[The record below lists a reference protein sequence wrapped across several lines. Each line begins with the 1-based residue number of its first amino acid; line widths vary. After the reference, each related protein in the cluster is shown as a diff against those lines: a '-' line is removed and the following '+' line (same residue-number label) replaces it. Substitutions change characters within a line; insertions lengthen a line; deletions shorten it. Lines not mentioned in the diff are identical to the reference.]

1 MMKFLGRRLKEIRH
15 ERGLTLDDIAT
26 ASQHFGTNWTSA
38 TISSMERGGSNIARL
53 DVLMILT
60 EAVTFTDDNGDVAPM
75 TLVDWFSIWGEEDG
89 QYVVIAENDTISLND
104 ELSTSRNN
112 VAAALEGQPPTLFP
126 LIGTKEQREEL
137 HRAVDMKDTTSTD
150 TENRTS
156 RNNVA
161 AALEG
166 QPPTLFPLIGT
177 KEQREELHRAVDM
190 KDTTSTDTENRT
202 HIPDRLRG
210 NAHVATLSEQ
220 RAAIKFGLSPEL
232 FACVVKMRYGH
243 YLDDEVAKRAG
254 ADASPQKRGRVT
266 RKIFEEL
273 GDHLTL
279 EETARASAV
288 LRRQKAS
295 AENDPAALRG
305 IIPGR
310 TGITGVYRRSTDS
323 SCCRKVS

>member
-1 MMKFLGRRLKEIRH
+1 MKFLGRRLSEIRR

-75 TLVDWFSIWGEEDG
+75 TLADWFSIWGKEDG
-89 QYVVIAENDTISLND
+89 QDVVIAENDAISLND

-126 LIGTKEQREEL
+126 LLGTKEQREEL
-137 HRAVDMKDTTSTD
+137 YRTVDMKDSAPAN
-150 TENRTS
+150 TEKKPH
-156 RNNVA
+156 V
-161 AALEG
+161 
-166 QPPTLFPLIGT
+166 
-177 KEQREELHRAVDM
+177 
-190 KDTTSTDTENRT
+190 
-202 HIPDRLRG
+202 PDRLRG

-243 YLDDEVAKRAG
+243 YLDEEVAKRAG

-305 IIPGR
+305 IIPR
-310 TGITGVYRRSTDS
+310 HTGITGVYRRPTDS

>member
-1 MMKFLGRRLKEIRH
+1 MGVRVCRHVGSLLDMSELNMMKFLGRRLKEIRH

-75 TLVDWFSIWGEEDG
+75 TLADWFSIWGKEDG
-89 QYVVIAENDTISLND
+89 HDVVIAENDDISLND

-137 HRAVDMKDTTSTD
+137 HRAVDMKGTTSTD
-150 TENRTS
+150 TENR
-156 RNNVA
+156 
-161 AALEG
+161 
-166 QPPTLFPLIGT
+166 P
-177 KEQREELHRAVDM
+177 
-190 KDTTSTDTENRT
+190 

-243 YLDDEVAKRAG
+243 YLDEEVAKRAG

-273 GDHLTL
+273 GDHLTI

-288 LRRQKAS
+288 LKRQKAS

-305 IIPGR
+305 IMPR
-310 TGITGVYRRSTDS
+310 HTGITGVYRRPTDS
-323 SCCRKVS
+323 SCRRKVS

>member
-1 MMKFLGRRLKEIRH
+1 MSALNIMKFLGRRLKEIRH

-75 TLVDWFSIWGEEDG
+75 VLADWFSIWGKEDG
-89 QYVVIAENDTISLND
+89 QDVVIAENDTISLND

-137 HRAVDMKDTTSTD
+137 YRTVDMKDSAPAN
-150 TENRTS
+150 TEKKPH
-156 RNNVA
+156 V
-161 AALEG
+161 
-166 QPPTLFPLIGT
+166 
-177 KEQREELHRAVDM
+177 
-190 KDTTSTDTENRT
+190 
-202 HIPDRLRG
+202 PDRLRG

-243 YLDDEVAKRAG
+243 YLDEEVAKRAG

-295 AENDPAALRG
+295 AENDLAALRG
-305 IIPGR
+305 IIPR
-310 TGITGVYRRSTDS
+310 HTGITGVYRRSTDS
-323 SCCRKVS
+323 SCCRKVSEVSE

>member
-1 MMKFLGRRLKEIRH
+1 MRVCRHVGSLLDMSELNMMKFLGRRLKEIRH

-75 TLVDWFSIWGEEDG
+75 TLVDWFSIWGEEYG
-89 QYVVIAENDTISLND
+89 QYVVTAENDPISLND
-104 ELSTSRNN
+104 ELS
-112 VAAALEGQPPTLFP
+112 
-126 LIGTKEQREEL
+126 
-137 HRAVDMKDTTSTD
+137 
-150 TENRTS
+150 TS

-243 YLDDEVAKRAG
+243 YLDEEVAKRAG

-273 GDHLTL
+273 GDHLTI

-310 TGITGVYRRSTDS
+310 TGITGVYRRPTDS
-323 SCCRKVS
+323 SCCRKLS

>member
-1 MMKFLGRRLKEIRH
+1 MRVCRHVDSILDMSALNVMKFLGRRLKEIRH

-75 TLVDWFSIWGEEDG
+75 TLADWFSIWGEEDG
-89 QYVVIAENDTISLND
+89 QDVVIAENDAISLND

-126 LIGTKEQREEL
+126 LIGTKQRREEL
-137 HRAVDMKDTTSTD
+137 YRTVDMKDTTSTD
-150 TENRTS
+150 TENR
-156 RNNVA
+156 
-161 AALEG
+161 
-166 QPPTLFPLIGT
+166 P
-177 KEQREELHRAVDM
+177 
-190 KDTTSTDTENRT
+190 

-243 YLDDEVAKRAG
+243 YLDEEVAKRAG

-279 EETARASAV
+279 EETAQASAV
-288 LRRQKAS
+288 LKRQKAS

-305 IIPGR
+305 VIPGR

-323 SCCRKVS
+323 SCCRKVSEVSE

>member
-1 MMKFLGRRLKEIRH
+1 MGVRVCRHVGSLLDMSELNMMKFLGRRLKEIRH

-89 QYVVIAENDTISLND
+89 QYVVTAENDTISLND

-150 TENRTS
+150 TENR
-156 RNNVA
+156 
-161 AALEG
+161 
-166 QPPTLFPLIGT
+166 P
-177 KEQREELHRAVDM
+177 
-190 KDTTSTDTENRT
+190 

-243 YLDDEVAKRAG
+243 YLDEEVAKRAG

-273 GDHLTL
+273 GDNLTL

-305 IIPGR
+305 IIPGH
-310 TGITGVYRRSTDS
+310 TGITGVYRRPTDS
-323 SCCRKVS
+323 SCCRKLS

>member
-1 MMKFLGRRLKEIRH
+1 MKFLGRRLKEIRH

-75 TLVDWFSIWGEEDG
+75 TLADWFSIWGEEDG
-89 QYVVIAENDTISLND
+89 QDVVIAENDAISLND

-126 LIGTKEQREEL
+126 LIGTKQRREEL
-137 HRAVDMKDTTSTD
+137 YRTVDMKDTTSTD
-150 TENRTS
+150 TENR
-156 RNNVA
+156 
-161 AALEG
+161 
-166 QPPTLFPLIGT
+166 P
-177 KEQREELHRAVDM
+177 
-190 KDTTSTDTENRT
+190 

-243 YLDDEVAKRAG
+243 YLDEEVAKRAG

-279 EETARASAV
+279 EETAQASAV
-288 LRRQKAS
+288 LKRQKAS

-305 IIPGR
+305 VIPGR

-323 SCCRKVS
+323 SCCRKVSEVSE

>member
-1 MMKFLGRRLKEIRH
+1 MGVRVCRHVGSLLDMSSIMKFLGRRLSEIRR

-75 TLVDWFSIWGEEDG
+75 TLADWFSIWGKEDG
-89 QYVVIAENDTISLND
+89 QDVVIAENDTISLND

-126 LIGTKEQREEL
+126 LLGTKEQREEL
-137 HRAVDMKDTTSTD
+137 YRTVDMKDSAPAN
-150 TENRTS
+150 TEKKPH
-156 RNNVA
+156 V
-161 AALEG
+161 
-166 QPPTLFPLIGT
+166 
-177 KEQREELHRAVDM
+177 
-190 KDTTSTDTENRT
+190 
-202 HIPDRLRG
+202 PDRLRG
-210 NAHVATLSEQ
+210 DAHVATLSEQ

-243 YLDDEVAKRAG
+243 YLDEEVAKRAG

-305 IIPGR
+305 IIPR
-310 TGITGVYRRSTDS
+310 HTGITGVYRRPTDS

>member
-1 MMKFLGRRLKEIRH
+1 MRVCRHVGSLLDMSELNMMKFLGRRLKEIRH

-75 TLVDWFSIWGEEDG
+75 TLVDWFSIWGEEYG

-104 ELSTSRNN
+104 ELS
-112 VAAALEGQPPTLFP
+112 
-126 LIGTKEQREEL
+126 
-137 HRAVDMKDTTSTD
+137 
-150 TENRTS
+150 TS

-243 YLDDEVAKRAG
+243 YLDEEVAKRAG

-273 GDHLTL
+273 GDHLTI

-305 IIPGR
+305 IIPR
-310 TGITGVYRRSTDS
+310 HTGITGVYRRPTDS
-323 SCCRKVS
+323 SRHRKVS

>member
-1 MMKFLGRRLKEIRH
+1 MSELNIMKFLGRRLKEIRH

-75 TLVDWFSIWGEEDG
+75 VLADWFSIWGKEDG
-89 QYVVIAENDTISLND
+89 QDVVIAENDTISLND

-150 TENRTS
+150 TENR
-156 RNNVA
+156 
-161 AALEG
+161 
-166 QPPTLFPLIGT
+166 P
-177 KEQREELHRAVDM
+177 
-190 KDTTSTDTENRT
+190 

-243 YLDDEVAKRAG
+243 YLDEEVAKRAG

-273 GDHLTL
+273 RDHLTL

-288 LRRQKAS
+288 LKRQKAS

-305 IIPGR
+305 IMPGR
-310 TGITGVYRRSTDS
+310 AGITGVYRRTTDS
-323 SCCRKVS
+323 SCCRKVSEVSE

>member
-1 MMKFLGRRLKEIRH
+1 MRVCRHVDSILDMSALNVMKFLGRRLKEIRH

-75 TLVDWFSIWGEEDG
+75 TLADWFSIWGEEDG
-89 QYVVIAENDTISLND
+89 QDVVIAENDAISLND

-126 LIGTKEQREEL
+126 LIGTKQRREEL
-137 HRAVDMKDTTSTD
+137 YRTVDMKDTTSTD
-150 TENRTS
+150 TENR
-156 RNNVA
+156 
-161 AALEG
+161 
-166 QPPTLFPLIGT
+166 P
-177 KEQREELHRAVDM
+177 
-190 KDTTSTDTENRT
+190 

-243 YLDDEVAKRAG
+243 YLDEEVAKRAG

-279 EETARASAV
+279 EETAQASAV
-288 LRRQKAS
+288 LKRQKAS

-305 IIPGR
+305 VIPGR
-310 TGITGVYRRSTDS
+310 TGITGVYQRSTDS
-323 SCCRKVS
+323 SCCRKVSEVSE

>member
-137 HRAVDMKDTTSTD
+137 HRAVDMKGTTSTD
-150 TENRTS
+150 TENR
-156 RNNVA
+156 
-161 AALEG
+161 
-166 QPPTLFPLIGT
+166 P
-177 KEQREELHRAVDM
+177 
-190 KDTTSTDTENRT
+190 

-243 YLDDEVAKRAG
+243 YLDEEVAKRAG

-273 GDHLTL
+273 GDNLTL

-288 LRRQKAS
+288 LKRQKAS

-305 IIPGR
+305 IMPR
-310 TGITGVYRRSTDS
+310 HTGITGVYRRPTDS
-323 SCCRKVS
+323 SCRRKVS

>member
-1 MMKFLGRRLKEIRH
+1 MSELNIMKFLGRRLKEIRH

-75 TLVDWFSIWGEEDG
+75 VLADWFSIWGKEDG
-89 QYVVIAENDTISLND
+89 HDVVIAENDIISLND

-112 VAAALEGQPPTLFP
+112 VAAALEGQPTTLFP

-137 HRAVDMKDTTSTD
+137 HRAVDMKGTTSTD
-150 TENRTS
+150 TENR
-156 RNNVA
+156 
-161 AALEG
+161 
-166 QPPTLFPLIGT
+166 P
-177 KEQREELHRAVDM
+177 
-190 KDTTSTDTENRT
+190 

-243 YLDDEVAKRAG
+243 YLDEEVAKRAG

-288 LRRQKAS
+288 LKRQKAS
-295 AENDPAALRG
+295 AENDPAVLRG

-323 SCCRKVS
+323 SCCRK